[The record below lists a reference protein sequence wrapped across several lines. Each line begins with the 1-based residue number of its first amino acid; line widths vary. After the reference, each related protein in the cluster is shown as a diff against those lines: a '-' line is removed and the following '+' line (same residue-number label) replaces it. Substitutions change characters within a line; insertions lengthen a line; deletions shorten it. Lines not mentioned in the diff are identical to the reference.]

1 LPSSATLSK
10 EGHQPWPS
18 DPYTHISLRTPLLC
32 TAPHITP
39 AAEIMCNST
48 VQPGVKASIN
58 NTTYG
63 SCRLSVEAKI
73 PCPYKGCFHVSSPSP
88 PHITPAA
95 EIMCNSTVQPGAKAS
110 FKNMTYGFCRLS
122 VEAKIPCPYKGC
134 LHISDPPQEAD
145 QDSNE
150 AAATQMQAEMA
161 IEIAALDEEI
171 MYEAGEDQARAETM
185 ASELEAIGSKT
196 PGNKPPG
203 DDLR

>member
-1 LPSSATLSK
+1 MKGERVITQCRAHTRGRCIHGSK
-10 EGHQPWPS
+10 
-18 DPYTHISLRTPLLC
+18 C

-63 SCRLSVEAKI
+63 
-73 PCPYKGCFHVSSPSP
+73 
-88 PHITPAA
+88 
-95 EIMCNSTVQPGAKAS
+95 
-110 FKNMTYGFCRLS
+110 FCRLS

-134 LHISDPPQEAD
+134 LHVSNPSQEAD
-145 QDSNE
+145 PDPNE

-161 IEIAALDEEI
+161 NEIAALDKEI
-171 MYEAGEDQARAETM
+171 MDEAEEDQARAETM
-185 ASELEAIGSKT
+185 ASELAAIGGKT

>member
-1 LPSSATLSK
+1 
-10 EGHQPWPS
+10 
-18 DPYTHISLRTPLLC
+18 
-32 TAPHITP
+32 
-39 AAEIMCNST
+39 MCNST

-58 NTTYG
+58 NT
-63 SCRLSVEAKI
+63 
-73 PCPYKGCFHVSSPSP
+73 
-88 PHITPAA
+88 
-95 EIMCNSTVQPGAKAS
+95 
-110 FKNMTYGFCRLS
+110 TYGFCRLS

-161 IEIAALDEEI
+161 NEIAALDEEI